1 MNHVVCPWWLGY
13 LLLSPI
19 RRLRQDPAAIVGPH
33 VRAGMTVL
41 EPGPGM
47 GFFTLEIARRV
58 EAAGRVVVVD
68 VQTRML
74 DALRRRAERAG
85 VAGRVETRLARGLS
99 MGIEDLAGAVDFC
112 FAFAVVHELPDRA
125 RFFEEAAAALKP
137 RATLL
142 VAEPKLHVSASDF
155 DATVRAAVAAGLAE
169 EARPAISGSRSV
181 LFAKKVS
188 IA

>member
-33 VRAGMTVL
+33 LRAGMTVL

-58 EAAGRVVVVD
+58 EAPGRVVVVD

-85 VAGRVETRLARGLS
+85 VAGRIETRLAAGPS

-112 FAFAVVHELPDRA
+112 LAFAVVHELPDRE
-125 RFFEEAAAALKP
+125 RFFKEAAAALKP

-142 VAEPKLHVSASDF
+142 VAEPKLHVSVSDF

-181 LFAKKVS
+181 LFAKTGS
-188 IA
+188 IG